1 MSGGLVIIRAM
12 IIIVPLVVAL
22 VLGVIS
28 VLATVPNPVTSIPGM
43 EDIPEILSTL
53 TPAVLI
59 RAERYAAG

>member
-1 MSGGLVIIRAM
+1 M